1 MALHAALRWLTLQ
14 LRGAH
19 CQRPTGQHCGQTLGT
34 HALGHAA
41 NKQGLCSLC
50 HLPEPRADA
59 LLRSCALGAGV
70 ETPTLRE
77 IFIVA
82 VAQLAARRS
91 HNPKVV
97 SSIPTC
103 HSDVDLEQSVMMH
116 PDSTACGSPLAHSA
130 AKGCT
135 LPKANGAPLQA
146 DLGHPCA
153 GACCE

>member
-1 MALHAALRWLTLQ
+1 M
-14 LRGAH
+14 
-19 CQRPTGQHCGQTLGT
+19 GT

-97 SSIPTC
+97 SSILTRRT
-103 HSDVDLEQSVMMH
+103 LRM
-116 PDSTACGSPLAHSA
+116 
-130 AKGCT
+130 CT
-135 LPKANGAPLQA
+135 GPWQVIRKRGR
-146 DLGHPCA
+146 
-153 GACCE
+153 